1 MGAMNR
7 GLGPAGQLR
16 AVDDLANRR
25 SPGPDTRYQQ
35 LALVAAQGRTE
46 AASPA
51 RQGINPFGSAPNS
64 WHS

>member
-1 MGAMNR
+1 MGAMSR
-7 GLGPAGQLR
+7 DLGPAGQLR

-46 AASPA
+46 VASPA
-51 RQGINPFGSAPNS
+51 RLGIDPFGAGPNS